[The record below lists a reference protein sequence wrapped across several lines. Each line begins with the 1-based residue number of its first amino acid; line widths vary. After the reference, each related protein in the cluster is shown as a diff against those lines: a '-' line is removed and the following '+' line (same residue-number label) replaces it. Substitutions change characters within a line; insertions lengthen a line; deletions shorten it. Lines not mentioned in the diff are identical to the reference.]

1 MMEIDDPDFGINNME
16 RKLEHL
22 QEMFC
27 ETIYDDVMLGNKVD
41 MDDLE
46 EALRYFT
53 DKEEYEK
60 CIVLKKALSKLYKNK
75 TNVKTD

>member
-1 MMEIDDPDFGINNME
+1 MMEFDDPDYGINNME

-27 ETIYDDVMLGNKVD
+27 ETIYDEVMLGNKVD

-46 EALRYFT
+46 ESLRYFT

-60 CIVLKKALSKLYKNK
+60 CIVLKKALNEFYKK
-75 TNVKTD
+75 

>member
-1 MMEIDDPDFGINNME
+1 MEFDDPDYGINNME

-27 ETIYDDVMLGNKVD
+27 ETIYDEVMLGNKVD

-46 EALRYFT
+46 ESLRYFT

-60 CIVLKKALSKLYKNK
+60 CIVLKKALNELYKK
-75 TNVKTD
+75 

>member
-1 MMEIDDPDFGINNME
+1 MMEFDDPDYGINNME

-27 ETIYDDVMLGNKVD
+27 ETIYDEVMLGNKVD

-46 EALRYFT
+46 ESLRYFT

-60 CIVLKKALSKLYKNK
+60 CIVLKKALNELYKK
-75 TNVKTD
+75 